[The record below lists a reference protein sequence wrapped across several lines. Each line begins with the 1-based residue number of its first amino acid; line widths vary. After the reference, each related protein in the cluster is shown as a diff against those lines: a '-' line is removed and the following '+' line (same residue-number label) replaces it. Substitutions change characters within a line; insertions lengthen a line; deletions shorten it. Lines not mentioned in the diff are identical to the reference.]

1 MRDFILYI
9 SAKRMLNNYTNTSAI
24 IHGFCNSSFSSHSF
38 IPSLLW
44 PNTQPR
50 RGRRQ
55 TNWKCM
61 PHCWGTS
68 SMHAVC
74 KIWRAFGKADAVGI
88 ANIIIDCLMSHSSY
102 LASNMSN
109 LGSNPEHNATKSA
122 YEHCFL
128 HCSDA
133 KKALNSAALELK
145 NGSYDSAELSL
156 REAALYQGTCRYEFV
171 SSNETYVP
179 PNVYYDLKVFDILTV
194 AAFRIIEKLWLR
206 VLEGFHLSAH
216 HPWK

>member
-1 MRDFILYI
+1 MASVILLFLLTLSSPLFFGQTLKPVEAGDKLI
-9 SAKRMLNNYTNTSAI
+9 ESACHTAEV
-24 IHGFCNSSFSSHSF
+24 
-38 IPSLLW
+38 PVV
-44 PNTQPR
+44 
-50 RGRRQ
+50 
-55 TNWKCM
+55 CM
-61 PHCWGTS
+61 QCVKS
-68 SMHAVC
+68 DERS
-74 KIWRAFGKADAVGI
+74 GKADAVGI

-109 LGSNPEHNATKSA
+109 LASNPEHNATKSA

-133 KKALNSAALELK
+133 KTALNSAALELK

-194 AAFRIIEKLWLR
+194 AAFRIIEKL
-206 VLEGFHLSAH
+206 
-216 HPWK
+216 